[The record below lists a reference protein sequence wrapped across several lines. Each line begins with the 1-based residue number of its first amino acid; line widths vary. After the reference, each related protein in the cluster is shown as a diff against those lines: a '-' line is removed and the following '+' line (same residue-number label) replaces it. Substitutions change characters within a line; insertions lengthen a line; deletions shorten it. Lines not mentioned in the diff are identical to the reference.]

1 MLAALL
7 VTGSMML
14 STAQSTTPGNYSE
27 KWLCDLWAGAQ
38 CHQSSCRKDA
48 KERCDAESRRCRGR
62 TKATVPPDSAN
73 KTAACARALLTAVCG
88 APTPAECNGVSPP

>member
-14 STAQSTTPGNYSE
+14 SSAQSVTPGQYSE

-38 CHQSSCRKDA
+38 CHQASCRKDA
-48 KERCDAESRRCRGR
+48 KEQCDAASRRCRGR
-62 TKATVPPDSAN
+62 SRAVVPQSSAER
-73 KTAACARALLTAVCG
+73 TAACAKAMLTNACG
-88 APTPAECNGVSPP
+88 APTPSECEGVSPP